1 MNDWLAKKKDFLW
14 FFIWTVSLVSA
25 GDIQSEREL
34 QDALQFQFLS
44 TVLSIYCRIVCFTP
58 YIYLA
63 VILWYCLISEYISA
77 DDNDR
82 NLNEIQVL
90 YGEEEEEL
98 MASSPIGSTVRT
110 IWDDK
115 NVENTIIIQIW
126 EMNTIQMSDE
136 LTKKPI

>member
-1 MNDWLAKKKDFLW
+1 MLFNFSFSLLFSLY
-14 FFIWTVSLVSA
+14 TV
-25 GDIQSEREL
+25 
-34 QDALQFQFLS
+34 ALFAL
-44 TVLSIYCRIVCFTP
+44 LH
-58 YIYLA
+58 IYLA